1 MKGMDDLDW
10 GEEETGVNGPI
21 FEGKGISQLTSPTQL
36 ADAYDFDRV
45 STYGESDWEGHLN
58 VAAAATRQAGGEAKC
73 VRLGGALNESRQIDP
88 RSKERKLP
96 RETTA
101 SRRCE

>member
-1 MKGMDDLDW
+1 MVPYLRARGSLSLRVPPNWQMRMIS
-10 GEEETGVNGPI
+10 TGCPHMV
-21 FEGKGISQLTSPTQL
+21 
-36 ADAYDFDRV
+36 RV
-45 STYGESDWEGHLN
+45 IGN
-58 VAAAATRQAGGEAKC
+58 AAAAAATRQAGGEAKC

-101 SRRCE
+101 SRRCG